1 MKNLL
6 AVKKLHTVFASF
18 LTASAVSAALLCS
31 CSEGFISDRS
41 YLAAVEDD
49 FRSRGELLGRAG
61 VRLDS
66 MPLTRSEKEAME
78 FLYAY
83 MPLGDILN
91 YPAEYY
97 LDNFRLTEKAV
108 MKMPWGKS
116 VPERELR
123 HFVLPIRV
131 NNENLDT
138 SRAVFYEELAPR
150 VCGLSMKEAI
160 LEVNHWCH
168 EKAVYQPSDSRT
180 SSPLATVKT
189 AYGRCGEE
197 STLLVAAL
205 RSVAIPARQVYT
217 PRWAHTDDNHA
228 WVEAWADGE
237 WHFLG
242 ACEPEPV
249 LDLGWFNAPASR
261 GMLMHTKVFGWY
273 DGPEEVVSV
282 SPNYTEINV
291 IRNYAPESARLDV
304 MVQDIKG
311 APVPGARVEY
321 RLYNY
326 AEFYP
331 VAVKTADEAGRSYLT
346 AGIGDMAVF
355 ATDGTRYGFSK
366 VSFGKDKDVTVTLSH
381 DADNLPGHL
390 AFESVPPVENAVL
403 PEVTPEQRAC
413 NDRRMAEEDSLRNAY
428 TGTFFDIV
436 RAEAYCAGKGFPE
449 DAAALLV
456 SSRGNYGEICAF
468 LSDASS
474 CGRLTDAVALL
485 KSVSEKDLRDTPANV
500 FSDHLY
506 NTAAGEKDINVYCP
520 RVSTELLSPYRGYFR
535 TAVPERMRIE
545 IAEDPSFLVR
555 WCRDSLMLLDSISM
569 KYVQTKPSEV
579 WKTRVADRDSREI
592 FFVALCRT
600 SGIPAWKDEVTGT
613 VRYRHDGQLYDVDF
627 DAAEKS
633 TPRTGVLKLG
643 FSPIPLL
650 ENPQYYRH
658 FTLSRLEDGTFTLLN
673 YPETASWK
681 SDFASGTELPAGTYA
696 LVSGARMSGGNVLV
710 DMDFFRIEEG
720 RTTDAELIVRDD
732 PSQYRVIGTFNSE
745 ALYDKV
751 PCPSRDAV
759 CTRERKSVLSETGRG
774 YFAVALVDYGREP
787 VDHAMR
793 DISAVASE
801 LEAWGR
807 PVLVIFASED
817 DWRRFGSEK
826 YSLPSTVSYG
836 IDSDGSMR
844 KMMME
849 GMDLRGEG
857 TLPLVTVADTFNRV
871 VFFSQGYSIG
881 LGERLVKVSK
891 SL

>member
-1 MKNLL
+1 MKKVLTAVIQFPAAFAACL
-6 AVKKLHTVFASF
+6 AVLV
-18 LTASAVSAALLCS
+18 S
-31 CSEGFISDRS
+31 CSGGFISDKA
-41 YLAAVEDD
+41 YLRAVEDD
-49 FRSRGELLGRAG
+49 FKSRAVLMEKAG
-61 VRLDS
+61 ICLDS
-66 MPLTRSEKEAME
+66 MSLTKDEKEAME
-78 FLYAY
+78 FLYSY
-83 MPLGDILN
+83 MPLGDVLN

-97 LDNFRLTEKAV
+97 LDNFRLTQQAV
-108 MKMPWGKS
+108 RTMPWGKT

-123 HFVLPIRV
+123 HFVLPVRV

-138 SRAVFYEELAPR
+138 SRAVFYKELAPR
-150 VCGLSMKEAI
+150 LAGLSMKDAI

-180 SSPLATVKT
+180 SSPLATVRT
-189 AYGRCGEE
+189 ACGRCGEE
-197 STLLVAAL
+197 STFLVAAL

-261 GMLMHTKVFGWY
+261 GMLMHTKVFGRY

-291 IRNYAPESARLDV
+291 IHNYAPESARLDV
-304 MVQDIKG
+304 TVQDLSG

-331 VAVKTADEAGRSYLT
+331 VAVKTADDAGRSYLT
-346 AGIGDMAVF
+346 AGLGDMVVY
-355 ATDGTRYGFSK
+355 ATDGENYGFSK
-366 VSFGKDKDVTVTLSH
+366 VTFGRDRNLTVTLSFN
-381 DADNLPGHL
+381 AGNIPGHL

-403 PEVTPEQRAC
+403 PEVTPEQRAI
-413 NDRRMAEEDSLRNAY
+413 NDMRMAQEDSLRNAY
-428 TGTFFDIV
+428 TDTFFDRY
-436 RAEAYCAGKGFPE
+436 RAEAYCAGHGLPE
-449 DAAALLV
+449 EAAALLV
-456 SSRGNYGEICAF
+456 SSRGNHEEIKSF
-468 LSDASS
+468 LASALS
-474 CGRLTDAVALL
+474 CGRADDAVALL
-485 KSVSEKDLRDTPANV
+485 KSVSEKDLRDTPSSV
-500 FSDHLY
+500 FEDHLF
-506 NTAAGEKDINVYCP
+506 NTPAGEKDIMVYCP
-520 RVSTELLSPYRGYFR
+520 RVSSELLSPFRGYFR
-535 TAVPERMRIE
+535 TAVPDDMLAS
-545 IAEDPSFLVR
+545 IAEDPSSLVV
-555 WCRDSLMLLDSISM
+555 WCRDSLELMDSISM
-569 KYVQTKPSEV
+569 KYVQIRPSEV
-579 WKTRVADRDSREI
+579 WRTRVADKDSREI
-592 FFVALCRT
+592 FFVSLCRT
-600 SGIPAWKDEVTGT
+600 SGVPAWKDPVTGI
-613 VRYRHDGQLYDVDF
+613 VRYRHDGRTYDVDF
-627 DAAEKS
+627 DAAAQ
-633 TPRTGVLKLG
+633 TAARTGTLRLE

-658 FTLSRLEDGTFTLLN
+658 FTLSRLENGTFSLLSF
-673 YPETASWK
+673 PESATWK
-681 SDFASGTELPAGTYA
+681 TDFAAGAELPEGIYA
-696 LVSGARMSGGNVLV
+696 LVSGARMSGGNVLADV
-710 DMDFFRIEEG
+710 DFFRIETG
-720 RTTDAELIVRDD
+720 RTTVSELVVRDD

-751 PCPSRDAV
+751 PTPSKDAV
-759 CTRERKSVLSETGRG
+759 CTKERKSVLSETGRG
-774 YFAVALVDYGREP
+774 YFAVVLADYGREP

-793 DISAVASE
+793 DISAAAAE

-807 PVLVIFASED
+807 PLLVIFATED
-817 DWRRFGSEK
+817 DWRRFDSDK

-844 KMMME
+844 EMMMA
-849 GMDLRGEG
+849 GMDLRGNG
-857 TLPLVTVADTFNRV
+857 MLPLVTVADTFNRV